1 MAYHRTHLIR
11 LFFLVFILAVTISAT
26 ADWPSWRGPMQ
37 NGVSSETGLISSWT
51 TQGENLIWKSKFIGR
66 STPVVMN
73 GRVYVI
79 GRTGSDEKAAGPL
92 MQEHVACFD
101 AGTGKL
107 IWENKYHVYH
117 STVPYNRVGWSSL
130 AGDPETGNI
139 YAHGVGGM
147 MTAFN
152 KDGKILWQHP
162 LTEDFGH
169 VSGFGGRTD
178 TPVVD
183 GDLVIQGFVSVEW
196 GDYLGA
202 SPSLLC
208 F

>member
-1 MAYHRTHLIR
+1 MFRPKQ
-11 LFFLVFILAVTISAT
+11 
-26 ADWPSWRGPMQ
+26 D
-37 NGVSSETGLISSWT
+37 LISSWT

-66 STPVVMN
+66 STPVVIN

-130 AGDPETGNI
+130 AGDPETGNV

-196 GDYLGA
+196 GDYRRLVIDIMH
-202 SPSLLC
+202 LIKMTERLC
-208 F
+208 GYLPQAALYTTLIFIPRR